1 MNIFRLIGFPVVL
14 SLGLSA
20 CGGGGGSSSSS
31 VSPYSTATVVAP
43 TVSTAPILVPAASNN
58 TIPVSYSGMPG
69 YSGFWNRPMVSVTV
83 CNASNACS
91 IVNNVLVDTGSY
103 GLRLDARAMPAGF
116 PTLPATTSAGSSI
129 ASCTNFISGYTFGG
143 VYTATVKIGGET
155 AGNINIQMYDDPNA
169 PATPPTSCTSPSPTN
184 IGSVAVMGANGIIGI
199 GQEMFDSA
207 SSYYTMSCAA
217 TLTCQPIL
225 PVSTSIELPN
235 PVSAFSA
242 DYNGFILT
250 PQGNGLA
257 ASSTSTLTFGI
268 NTQADN
274 QLIGYTMI
282 NADQVNEFNV
292 SVTDPGGTVNI
303 SPASYFDSGTGSNV
317 VYLANQQ
324 PTFHVGTPTNYLN
337 GIDANLNLPVT
348 IASKVD
354 ATSYTGTLSISK
366 ASTDF
371 PSNTV
376 PYLSVPGFTE
386 QLTSAGST
394 VFGSSYYLNHDI
406 AEILPTP
413 GATVGGTNYYR
424 AYGVH

>member
-1 MNIFRLIGFPVVL
+1 MNSRLIGLSVIL

-20 CGGGGGSSSSS
+20 CGGGGGGGGG
-31 VSPYSTATVVAP
+31 
-43 TVSTAPILVPAASNN
+43 STAPSSSTTTPSSTSITVPAAAGN
-58 TIPVSYSGMPG
+58 TIPVSYTGMPG
-69 YSGFWNRPMVSVTV
+69 YHEWNRPVVSITV
-83 CNASNACS
+83 CNASGACS
-91 IVNNVLVDTGSY
+91 VVNNIILDTGSY
-103 GLRLDARAMPAGF
+103 GLRLDAGAMPAGF

-129 ASCTNFISGYTFGG
+129 ASCTNFVSGYTFGG

-155 AGNINIQMYDDPNA
+155 ASNINIQMYDDPNA
-169 PATPPTSCTSPSPTN
+169 PATPPTSCTSPSPYN
-184 IGSVAVMGANGIIGI
+184 KGNVASMGANGILGI
-199 GQEMFDSA
+199 GPEMFDSS

-217 TLTCQPIL
+217 TLACQPIS
-225 PVSTSIELPN
+225 PAPTSIELPN

-292 SVTDPGGTVNI
+292 SVTDPGGTVNT
-303 SPASYFDSGTGSNV
+303 SSTSYFDTGTGSNV

-324 PTFHVGTPTNYLN
+324 PTFQVGTSPYAIN
-337 GIDANLNLPVT
+337 GIDANLNLPLTV
-348 IASKVD
+348 ASNVD
-354 ATSYTGTLSISK
+354 ATSYTGTLSITK

-371 PSNTV
+371 PGNSD

-386 QLTSAGST
+386 QLTSTGST
-394 VFGSSYYLNHDI
+394 ILGSSYYLDHDI
-406 AEILPTP
+406 AEILPVP
-413 GATVGGTNYYR
+413 GATIGGTNYYR
-424 AYGVH
+424 AYGIH